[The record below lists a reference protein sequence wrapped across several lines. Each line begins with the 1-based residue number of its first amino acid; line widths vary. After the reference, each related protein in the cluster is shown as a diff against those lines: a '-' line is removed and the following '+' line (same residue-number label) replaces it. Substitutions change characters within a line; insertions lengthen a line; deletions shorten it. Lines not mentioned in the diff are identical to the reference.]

1 MCMLASGWVRY
12 KMPKWS
18 GLAITLNKKAE
29 RLVEGIYCR
38 NRQGKVGKNW
48 GNNNSWEEENSIEA
62 DSSLR
67 QVNRMFLGNVDDKQ
81 KN

>member
-1 MCMLASGWVRY
+1 MVWTSDH
-12 KMPKWS
+12 
-18 GLAITLNKKAE
+18 IEQKAE

-38 NRQGKVGKNW
+38 NRQGKVGKDW

-81 KN
+81 KKN

>member
-1 MCMLASGWVRY
+1 MVWTSNH
-12 KMPKWS
+12 
-18 GLAITLNKKAE
+18 IEQKAE

-38 NRQGKVGKNW
+38 NRQGKVGKDW

-81 KN
+81 KKN